1 MENQFH
7 SLLQSPA
14 LSQSTIIFEITE
26 SVFVESSHRTAA
38 GLERLRAAGVQI
50 WLDDFGDGYSS
61 FRYLTHFPV
70 DGIKISESFV
80 KQCVNEPKVRVILSS
95 LQSLARGL
103 GVQTIVE
110 GVETKEQFDT
120 LKGMGFD
127 ALQGYYLSRPMAAKE
142 IPSLFGDLRAKTTSR
157 KKSA

>member
-7 SLLQSPA
+7 SLLRSPA

-26 SVFVESSHRTAA
+26 SVFVESSHRTAV
-38 GLERLRAAGVQI
+38 GLERLRSAGVQI

-80 KQCVNEPKVRVILSS
+80 KQCVSEPKVRVILAT

-103 GVQTIVE
+103 GVQTVVE
-110 GVETKEQFDT
+110 GVETREQFET
-120 LKGMGFD
+120 LKTMGFD
-127 ALQGYYLSRPMAAKE
+127 ALQGYYLARPMAAKE
-142 IPSLFGDLRAKTTSR
+142 IPSLFGSARPKASPR
-157 KKSA
+157 KRSA